1 MSSVEN
7 IFWAGMVQENLQP
20 MNRGM
25 CFHKQ
30 RCAFQS
36 SKKWDIKRKN
46 KKEKKRKKMVGDR
59 WKANTSLLTHLS
71 LFALT
76 PYFAAQKKYLILAM
90 QVSYVGP
97 KLSLNQQNNGNNL

>member
-1 MSSVEN
+1 MSLVEN

-30 RCAFQS
+30 RSVFQS
-36 SKKWDIKRKN
+36 SKKWDKRKN
-46 KKEKKRKKMVGDR
+46 KKEKKRK
-59 WKANTSLLTHLS
+59 THGKQTPLS
-71 LFALT
+71 LPISHFFALT

>member
-1 MSSVEN
+1 
-7 IFWAGMVQENLQP
+7 
-20 MNRGM
+20 
-25 CFHKQ
+25 
-30 RCAFQS
+30 
-36 SKKWDIKRKN
+36 
-46 KKEKKRKKMVGDR
+46 MVGDR
-59 WKANTSLLTHLS
+59 WKANTSLLAHLS

>member
-1 MSSVEN
+1 MSLVEN

-30 RCAFQS
+30 TCVFQS
-36 SKKWDIKRKN
+36 SKKWDKRKN
-46 KKEKKRKKMVGDR
+46 KEQKKRKKMVGDR
-59 WKANTSLLTHLS
+59 WKETPLS
-71 LFALT
+71 LPISHFFALT
-76 PYFAAQKKYLILAM
+76 PYFEAQKKYLILAM

>member
-1 MSSVEN
+1 MSLVET

-30 RCAFQS
+30 RSVFQS
-36 SKKWDIKRKN
+36 SKKWDKRKN

-59 WKANTSLLTHLS
+59 WKANSTLLAHLS
-71 LFALT
+71 LFC
-76 PYFAAQKKYLILAM
+76 
-90 QVSYVGP
+90 SYP
-97 KLSLNQQNNGNNL
+97 IFCSTEKIFNSCYAS